1 MVLAPIGEGSLL
13 LIDPLFGSLSF
24 LLALAIAAVG
34 IGGLHYHRR
43 RNEKKRVYR
52 LLAFLRD
59 HRVLYGPLYQ
69 EEPVAAS
76 ESVRGMQMRLRN
88 DFERLPRGSK
98 AFRPVLEMHEA
109 CLRFLTQ
116 VTSLPMPGE
125 TELLPGEWTA
135 RGVHRQTLEDAL
147 TKLRRVFAS
156 RMDQLYESY
165 SIEKPP
171 PCEADETK

>member
-1 MVLAPIGEGSLL
+1 MVLVPIGEGSLL
-13 LIDPLFGSLSF
+13 LVDPLFGGLSI
-24 LLALAIAAVG
+24 LLALAIAAAG
-34 IGGLHYHRR
+34 IGGLYYNRR

-69 EEPVAAS
+69 EEPVTAS
-76 ESVRGMQMRLRN
+76 ESVRGMQMRLRR

-98 AFRPVLEMHEA
+98 ASRPVLEMHEA

-116 VTSLPMPGE
+116 VASLPMPGE
-125 TELLPGEWTA
+125 TGLLPGKWTTG
-135 RGVHRQTLEDAL
+135 GVHRQTLEDAL
-147 TKLRRVFAS
+147 TTLRRVFAS

-165 SIEKPP
+165 GIEKPLP
-171 PCEADETK
+171 READEAK